1 VNLLQVLD
9 LLGTLV
15 FAFSGSLLAARRG
28 LDVFGF
34 VVLALAAGTAG
45 GALRDVL
52 IGATPPVALA
62 DWRYAAVCLAT
73 ALFVFAFAAQATRVE
88 RLIRV
93 VDAFGLGL
101 FAAAGTTKALDA
113 DLGAT
118 AAIFLGVLTAIGGG
132 VARDLLAGIVPVVL
146 RSEIYALAAALGS
159 IVIVILVAAGVGL
172 SIAAPA
178 GAVTATGLRLAAMRF
193 SWQAPRRAPIDE

>member
-1 VNLLQVLD
+1 VSVLQVLD

-45 GALRDVL
+45 GALRDAL
-52 IGATPPVALA
+52 IGATPPVALT

-73 ALFVFAFAAQATRVE
+73 AVFVFAFAAQATRVE
-88 RLIRV
+88 RLIRF

-118 AAIFLGVLTAIGGG
+118 AAIFLGVLTAVGGG

-159 IVIVILVAAGVGL
+159 IVIVVLVAFGVAL
-172 SIAAPA
+172 PLAAPA
-178 GAVTATGLRLAAMRF
+178 GAITATGLRLAAMRF
-193 SWQAPRRAPIDE
+193 SWQAPRRAPVDE

>member
-1 VNLLQVLD
+1 MTLLQALD

-34 VVLALAAGTAG
+34 VALALAAGTAG
-45 GALRDVL
+45 GVLRDVL
-52 IGATPPVALA
+52 LGALPPAALA
-62 DWRYAAVCLAT
+62 DWRYATVCVGAGLVV
-73 ALFVFAFAAQATRVE
+73 FVFAAQATSVE

-113 DLGAT
+113 NVGAT
-118 AAIFLGVLTAIGGG
+118 AALFLGVLTAIGGG

-146 RSEIYALAAALGS
+146 RAEIYALAAALGAL
-159 IVIVILVAAGVGL
+159 VIVVLAAAGTSL
-172 SIAAPA
+172 SIAAPI
-178 GAVTATGLRLAAMRF
+178 GAVVATSLRLAAMRF

>member
-1 VNLLQVLD
+1 MNLLLALD

-28 LDVFGF
+28 LDVFGV

-52 IGATPPVALA
+52 IGAVPPVALA
-62 DWRYAAVCLAT
+62 DWRYAAVCVAA
-73 ALFVFAFAAQATRVE
+73 ALFVFVFGAEATRVE

-113 DLGAT
+113 NLGAT

-159 IVIVILVAAGVGL
+159 IVIVALFAAGLSL

-178 GAVTATGLRLAAMRF
+178 GAIVATGLRLAAMRF
-193 SWQAPRRAPIDE
+193 SWQAPRRAPIDQ

>member
-1 VNLLQVLD
+1 MNLLLVLD

-45 GALRDVL
+45 GVLRDVL
-52 IGATPPVALA
+52 IGATPPVAVT
-62 DWRYAAVCLAT
+62 DWRYAAVCIAA
-73 ALFVFAFAAQATRVE
+73 ALFVFAFAAQATRIE
-88 RLIRV
+88 PLIRLI
-93 VDAFGLGL
+93 DAFGLGL

-118 AAIFLGVLTAIGGG
+118 AAIVLGVLTAVGGG
-132 VARDLLAGIVPVVL
+132 VARDVLAGLVPVVL
-146 RSEIYALAAALGS
+146 RAEIYALAAALGS
-159 IVIVILVAAGVGL
+159 IVIVVLIALGASL
-172 SIAAPA
+172 SVAAPA
-178 GAVTATGLRLAAMRF
+178 GAITATGLRLAAMRF
-193 SWQAPRRAPIDE
+193 NWQAPRRAPIDA

>member
-1 VNLLQVLD
+1 MNLLQVLD

-45 GALRDVL
+45 GVLRDVL
-52 IGATPPVALA
+52 IGAVPPVALA
-62 DWRYAAVCLAT
+62 DWRYVAVCVAA
-73 ALFVFAFAAQATRVE
+73 ALLVFVFGAAATRVE

-93 VDAFGLGL
+93 VDAFGVGL

-113 DLGAT
+113 SLGAT
-118 AAIFLGVLTAIGGG
+118 SAILLGVLTAIGGG

-159 IVIVILVAAGVGL
+159 IVIVALSAAGVSL
-172 SIAAPA
+172 SVAAPM
-178 GAVTATGLRLAAMRF
+178 GAVVATGLRLAAMRF
-193 SWQAPRRAPIDE
+193 NWQAPRRAPIDG

>member
-1 VNLLQVLD
+1 VNLLAVLD

-52 IGATPPVALA
+52 IGATPPAALA
-62 DWRYAAVCLAT
+62 DWRYAAVCAAA
-73 ALFVFAFAAQATRVE
+73 ALFVFAFGTQATRVE
-88 RLIRV
+88 PLIRV

-113 DLGAT
+113 NLGAT

-132 VARDLLAGIVPVVL
+132 VARDLLAGLVPVVL

-159 IVIVILVAAGVGL
+159 IVIVVLAAAGVSL

-178 GAVTATGLRLAAMRF
+178 GAVVATGLRLAAMRF
-193 SWQAPRRAPIDE
+193 NWQAPRRTPIDG

>member
-1 VNLLQVLD
+1 MNLLQALD

-28 LDVFGF
+28 LDIFGF

-45 GALRDVL
+45 GVVRDVL
-52 IGATPPVALA
+52 IGAVPPPALA
-62 DWRYAAVCLAT
+62 DWRYAAVCVAA
-73 ALFVFAFAAQATRVE
+73 ALFVFAFAAQATAVE
-88 RLIRV
+88 PLIRV

-113 DLGAT
+113 GLGAT

-146 RSEIYALAAALGS
+146 RAEIYALAAALGAL
-159 IVIVILVAAGVGL
+159 VIVVLAAAGSAPAVAAT
-172 SIAAPA
+172 A
-178 GAVTATGLRLAAMRF
+178 GAIVATGLRLAAMRF
-193 SWQAPRRAPIDE
+193 NWQAPRRATVDE

>member
-1 VNLLQVLD
+1 MTLLQALD

-34 VVLALAAGTAG
+34 VALALAAGTAG
-45 GALRDVL
+45 GVLRDVL
-52 IGATPPVALA
+52 LGALPPAALA
-62 DWRYAAVCLAT
+62 DWRYATVCVA
-73 ALFVFAFAAQATRVE
+73 AGLFVFAFAAQATSVE
-88 RLIRV
+88 GLIRV

-113 DLGAT
+113 NVGAT
-118 AAIFLGVLTAIGGG
+118 AALFLGVLTAIGGG

-146 RSEIYALAAALGS
+146 RAEIYALAAALGAL
-159 IVIVILVAAGVGL
+159 VIVVLAAAGTSL
-172 SIAAPA
+172 SIAAPI
-178 GAVTATGLRLAAMRF
+178 GAVIATSLRLAAMRF

>member
-1 VNLLQVLD
+1 MNLLQVLD

-52 IGATPPVALA
+52 MGAVPPVALA
-62 DWRYAAVCLAT
+62 DWRYAAVCAAA
-73 ALFVFAFAAQATRVE
+73 ALFVFAFGAEATRVE

-113 DLGAT
+113 NLGAT

-159 IVIVILVAAGVGL
+159 IVIVVLFAAGVSL
-172 SIAAPA
+172 SFAAPV
-178 GAVTATGLRLAAMRF
+178 GAVVATGLRLAAMRF
-193 SWQAPRRAPIDE
+193 NWHAPRRAPIDG

>member
-1 VNLLQVLD
+1 MNSVQMLD

-45 GALRDVL
+45 GAVRDVL

-62 DWRYAAVCLAT
+62 DWRYAAVCMAA
-73 ALFVFAFAAQATRVE
+73 ALLVFVFGAQATRVE

-113 DLGAT
+113 NLGPT

-159 IVIVILVAAGVGL
+159 IVIVVLFAAGVSL

-178 GAVTATGLRLAAMRF
+178 GAIVATGLRLAAMRF
-193 SWQAPRRAPIDE
+193 SWQAPRRAPVDE